1 MYYNHSYLNLN
12 DKNNNYNNEKLIN
25 NFLNNK
31 KIERTVEDIIK
42 YDEINRKYAL
52 FITKILN
59 SINKG
64 TIINF
69 KNNKNGYELE
79 NLSYK
84 LAVICIKI
92 KKANNFT
99 PRPVQILAI
108 LRLADSVFN
117 SKGKGSIKEI
127 KTGEGKSFIVSTLAI
142 VLCQFNKKIDIVTS
156 NIELASRGKKEQE
169 KNFELFN
176 ISSGVLYKEKEKEYL
191 KGNKSYNLI
200 F

>member
-12 DKNNNYNNEKLIN
+12 EKNNNYKNEKLIN
-25 NFLNNK
+25 NFLNNKKNNK

-42 YDEINRKYAL
+42 YDETNRKYAL

-64 TIINF
+64 IIINF

-84 LAVICIKI
+84 LALICIKI
-92 KKANNFT
+92 KKSNNFI

-142 VLCQFNKKIDIVTS
+142 LLCQFNQKIDIITS
-156 NIELASRGKKEQE
+156 NIELVEIKKNKKKILNYLIYLQE
-169 KNFELFN
+169 YYIKKKKKN
-176 ISSGVLYKEKEKEYL
+176 I
-191 KGNKSYNLI
+191 
-200 F
+200 